1 MRSVPGSAPDSDRGA
16 VRLWTSP
23 RMTTFPGERMT
34 MRTTLAPLLTLLT
47 PVLAFAQA
55 PLPGPIEQEVSRS
68 PAFWY
73 WIVLL
78 AVAAV
83 AFAWSA
89 VRISRRRRGPPTG
102 PGTGTGRGPRTPR
115 TPRTV

>member
-1 MRSVPGSAPDSDRGA
+1 
-16 VRLWTSP
+16 
-23 RMTTFPGERMT
+23 

-47 PVLAFAQA
+47 PVLALAQT
-55 PLPGPIEQEVSRS
+55 PLRGPVEQDVSRS

-73 WIVLL
+73 WVVLL
-78 AVAAV
+78 AVAAI

-102 PGTGTGRGPRTPR
+102 PGTPGTRRGPRTPR
-115 TPRTV
+115 TV

>member
-1 MRSVPGSAPDSDRGA
+1 
-16 VRLWTSP
+16 
-23 RMTTFPGERMT
+23 
-34 MRTTLAPLLTLLT
+34 MRTTLAPWLTLLA

-73 WIVLL
+73 WVVLL
-78 AVAAV
+78 VLAAV

-89 VRISRRRRGPPTG
+89 VRISRKRRGPPPRG
-102 PGTGTGRGPRTPR
+102 PGSGPRTPR